1 MLRRSDTKH
10 GKDKY
15 ALIFHAEVQPNLFK
29 VNANRA
35 QDKINADLFL
45 RSEGSGGLR
54 KTTLYEAEE
63 KQVCAYFSCRGA
75 A

>member
-10 GKDKY
+10 GKDKD
-15 ALIFHAEVQPNLFK
+15 ALVFHAEVQLNLFK

-45 RSEGSGGLR
+45 RASIAESYND
-54 KTTLYEAEE
+54 KTLYESRKTLIMAFHGLIN
-63 KQVCAYFSCRGA
+63 AR
-75 A
+75 

>member
-35 QDKINADLFL
+35 QDKINTDLFL
-45 RSEGSGGLR
+45 RASKAESYV
-54 KTTLYEAEE
+54 KTKRYEAR
-63 KQVCAYFSCRGA
+63 KR
-75 A
+75 

>member
-1 MLRRSDTKH
+1 MAAARHSMCSTAILP
-10 GKDKY
+10 DK
-15 ALIFHAEVQPNLFK
+15 NLLFCK

-35 QDKINADLFL
+35 QDKINGDLFL
-45 RSEGSGGLR
+45 RSEDSVVLR

-63 KQVCAYFSCRGA
+63 KQVYAYFSCRGA

>member
-1 MLRRSDTKH
+1 MLRRSDTKY
-10 GKDKY
+10 GKDKSTF
-15 ALIFHAEVQPNLFK
+15 IFHAEVQLNLFK

-45 RSEGSGGLR
+45 RSERSGGLR
-54 KTTLYEAEE
+54 KTTRDGAEE
-63 KQVCAYFSCRGA
+63 KQGCAYFSCRGA

>member
-35 QDKINADLFL
+35 QDKINTDLFL
-45 RSEGSGGLR
+45 RASIAESYND
-54 KTTLYEAEE
+54 KTLYESRKTLIMPFHGLINA
-63 KQVCAYFSCRGA
+63 R
-75 A
+75 

>member
-15 ALIFHAEVQPNLFK
+15 TLIFHAEVQLNLFR

-54 KTTLYEAEE
+54 KATLYESRKNLIMPFHGLINA
-63 KQVCAYFSCRGA
+63 R
-75 A
+75 

>member
-15 ALIFHAEVQPNLFK
+15 TLIFHAEVQLNLFK

-35 QDKINADLFL
+35 QDKINTDLFL
-45 RSEGSGGLR
+45 RASKAESYV
-54 KTTLYEAEE
+54 KTKRYEAR
-63 KQVCAYFSCRGA
+63 KR
-75 A
+75 